1 MHKVQPVLSLER
13 EILPKRQYSSVGRSV
28 LVTLKL
34 LVDYSQVVTAH
45 QFCPPLVVF
54 TTGVALFVQFEEV
67 NMLAALV

>member
-1 MHKVQPVLSLER
+1 MHKVQLVLSLER
-13 EILPKRQYSSVGRSV
+13 DTLSV
-28 LVTLKL
+28 TIKL